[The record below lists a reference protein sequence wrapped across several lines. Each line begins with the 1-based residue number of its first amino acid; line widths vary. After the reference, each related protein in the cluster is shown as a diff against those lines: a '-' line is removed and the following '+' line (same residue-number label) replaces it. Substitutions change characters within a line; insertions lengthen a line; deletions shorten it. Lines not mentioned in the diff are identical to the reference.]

1 MPADFAGFSKLNN
14 SSGVGG
20 PDVLGQATTTKSN
33 TNNNMNDMI
42 CFHLLRMMLIYS
54 FFTFGSDH

>member
-33 TNNNMNDMI
+33 T
-42 CFHLLRMMLIYS
+42 LRMMLIYS